1 MATLKIKDLKKK
13 FKQTEVLKGINLE
26 IEDGDFLVLL
36 GPSGCGKSTL
46 LNTIAGLESSDNG
59 EVLIDSK
66 KVNDMEPSER
76 DIAFVFQSYALYPAM
91 NVEENIVFG
100 LKQRKISKEKI
111 NQSLNSIVELLR
123 ITELLKRKPA
133 QLSGGQRQRVAM
145 GRALVRDPKI
155 FLFDEPLSNLDAKLR
170 IEMRREIKKLHK
182 NLKTT
187 MVYVTHDQTE
197 AMSLGTKIA
206 IMNNGKIEQFDT
218 PNNIYNKPD
227 TIFVADF
234 VGSPSMNFIS
244 GQIKKDINNFSF
256 FSDNEKNCKG
266 INLSNLNL
274 TIDDHKKVF
283 FGIRP
288 EHIFL
293 KKEHALRV
301 TKDHNFVEIEVNP
314 ELHEYIGHEQIITFN
329 YCGQEILGKF
339 SSSVD
344 IKIDKKMNLF
354 VDLNS
359 VSIFDQDTKKRI

>member
-1 MATLKIKDLKKK
+1 MATLKIKNLEKK
-13 FKQTEVLKGINLE
+13 FNQTEVLKGINLE
-26 IEDGDFLVLL
+26 INDGDFLVLL

-46 LNTIAGLESSDNG
+46 LNTIAGLENSDNG
-59 EVLIDSK
+59 EIIIDSQ

-100 LKQRKISKEKI
+100 LKQRKISKDKI
-111 NQSLNSIVELLR
+111 NESLNRIVELLK

-182 NLKTT
+182 NFKTT

-218 PNNIYNKPD
+218 PNNIYNKPNS
-227 TIFVADF
+227 IFVADF

-244 GQIKKDINNFSF
+244 GYIKKDENVISF
-256 FSDNEKNCKG
+256 FPDNEKQKS
-266 INLSNLNL
+266 INLNSIK
-274 TIDDHKKVF
+274 TKVNNSDEILL
-283 FGIRP
+283 GIRP

-293 KKEHALRV
+293 KKEHAVRV
-301 TKDHNFVEIEVNP
+301 TKDHNFAEIEVNP
-314 ELHEYIGHEQIITFN
+314 ELHEYIGHEQIVTFN
-329 YCGQEILGKF
+329 YYGQEILGKF
-339 SSSVD
+339 SSS
-344 IKIDKKMNLF
+344 INIEIDKKMTLF

-359 VSIFDQDTKKRI
+359 VSLFDKETKRRI

>member
-1 MATLKIKDLKKK
+1 MATLKIKNLEKK
-13 FKQTEVLKGINLE
+13 FNQTEVLKGINLE
-26 IEDGDFLVLL
+26 INDGDFLVLL

-46 LNTIAGLESSDNG
+46 LNTIAGLENSDNG
-59 EVLIDSK
+59 EIIIDSQ

-100 LKQRKISKEKI
+100 LKQRKISKDKI
-111 NQSLNSIVELLR
+111 NESLNRIVELLK

-182 NLKTT
+182 NFRTT

-218 PNNIYNKPD
+218 PNNIYNKPNS
-227 TIFVADF
+227 IFVADF

-244 GQIKKDINNFSF
+244 GYIKKDENVISF
-256 FSDNEKNCKG
+256 FPDNEKQKS
-266 INLSNLNL
+266 INLNSIK
-274 TIDDHKKVF
+274 TKVNNSDEILL
-283 FGIRP
+283 GIRP

-293 KKEHALRV
+293 KKEHAVRV
-301 TKDHNFVEIEVNP
+301 TKDHNFAEIEVNP
-314 ELHEYIGHEQIITFN
+314 ELHEYIGHEQIVTFN
-329 YCGQEILGKF
+329 YYGQEILGKF
-339 SSSVD
+339 SSS
-344 IKIDKKMNLF
+344 INIEIDKKMTLF

-359 VSIFDQDTKKRI
+359 VSLFDKETKRRI

>member
-1 MATLKIKDLKKK
+1 MATLEIKNLEKR
-13 FKQTEVLKGINLE
+13 FKQTEVLKGINLK
-26 IEDGDFLVLL
+26 INHGDFLVLL

-46 LNTIAGLESSDNG
+46 LNTIAGLENSDNG

-66 KVNDMEPSER
+66 GVNDMEPSER

-111 NQSLNSIVELLR
+111 NQSLNSIVELLK

-218 PNNIYNKPD
+218 PSNIYNKPD

-244 GQIKKDINNFSF
+244 GNIKKDENNFLF
-256 FSDNEKNCKG
+256 FSDNEKNSKG
-266 INLSNLNL
+266 INLSNLDL
-274 TIDDHKKVF
+274 TIDDGKKVF
-283 FGIRP
+283 LGIRP

-293 KKEHALRV
+293 KKEHAVRV

-344 IKIDKKMNLF
+344 INIDKKMNLF
-354 VDLNS
+354 IDLNS
-359 VSIFDQDTKKRI
+359 VSIFDQDTKRRI

>member
-1 MATLKIKDLKKK
+1 MATLKIKNLEKK
-13 FKQTEVLKGINLE
+13 FNQTEVLKGINLE
-26 IEDGDFLVLL
+26 INDGDFLVLL

-46 LNTIAGLESSDNG
+46 LNTIAGLENSDNG
-59 EVLIDSK
+59 EIIIDSQ

-91 NVEENIVFG
+91 NVEENIIFG
-100 LKQRKISKEKI
+100 LKQRKISKDKI
-111 NQSLNSIVELLR
+111 NESLNRIVELLK

-182 NLKTT
+182 NFKTT

-218 PNNIYNKPD
+218 PNNIYNKPNS
-227 TIFVADF
+227 IFVADF

-244 GQIKKDINNFSF
+244 GYIKKDENVISF
-256 FSDNEKNCKG
+256 FPDNEKQKS
-266 INLSNLNL
+266 INLNL
-274 TIDDHKKVF
+274 IKTKVNNSDEILL
-283 FGIRP
+283 GIRP

-293 KKEHALRV
+293 KKEHAVRV
-301 TKDHNFVEIEVNP
+301 TKDHNFAEIEVNP
-314 ELHEYIGHEQIITFN
+314 ELHEYIGHEQIVTFN
-329 YCGQEILGKF
+329 YYGQEILGKF
-339 SSSVD
+339 SSS
-344 IKIDKKMNLF
+344 INIEIDKKMTLF

-359 VSIFDQDTKKRI
+359 VSLFDKETKRRI

>member
-1 MATLKIKDLKKK
+1 MATLKIKNLEKK
-13 FKQTEVLKGINLE
+13 FNQTEVLKGINLE
-26 IEDGDFLVLL
+26 INDGDFLVLL

-46 LNTIAGLESSDNG
+46 LNTIAGLENSDNG
-59 EVLIDSK
+59 EIIIDSQ

-100 LKQRKISKEKI
+100 LKQRKISKDKI
-111 NQSLNSIVELLR
+111 NESLNRIVELLK

-182 NLKTT
+182 NFKTT

-218 PNNIYNKPD
+218 PNNIYNKPNS
-227 TIFVADF
+227 IFVADF

-244 GQIKKDINNFSF
+244 GYIKKDENVISF
-256 FSDNEKNCKG
+256 FPDNEKQKS
-266 INLSNLNL
+266 INLNSIK
-274 TIDDHKKVF
+274 TKVNNSDEILL
-283 FGIRP
+283 GIRP

-293 KKEHALRV
+293 KKEHAVRV
-301 TKDHNFVEIEVNP
+301 TKDHNFAEIEVNP
-314 ELHEYIGHEQIITFN
+314 ELHEYIGHEQIVTFN
-329 YCGQEILGKF
+329 YYGQEILGKF
-339 SSSVD
+339 SSS
-344 IKIDKKMNLF
+344 INIEIDKKMTLF

-359 VSIFDQDTKKRI
+359 VSLFDKETKKRI

>member
-1 MATLKIKDLKKK
+1 MATLEIKNLEKR
-13 FKQTEVLKGINLE
+13 FKQTEVLKGINLK
-26 IEDGDFLVLL
+26 INHGDFLVLL

-46 LNTIAGLESSDNG
+46 LNTIAGLENLDNG

-66 KVNDMEPSER
+66 GVNDMEPSER

-218 PNNIYNKPD
+218 PSNIYNKPD

-244 GQIKKDINNFSF
+244 GNIKKDENNFLF
-256 FSDNEKNCKG
+256 FSDNEKNSKG
-266 INLSNLNL
+266 INLSNLDL
-274 TIDDHKKVF
+274 TIDDGKKVF
-283 FGIRP
+283 LGIRP

-293 KKEHALRV
+293 KKEHAVRV

-344 IKIDKKMNLF
+344 INIDKKMNLF
-354 VDLNS
+354 IDLNS
-359 VSIFDQDTKKRI
+359 VSIFDQDTKRRI

>member
-1 MATLKIKDLKKK
+1 MATLKIKNLEKK
-13 FKQTEVLKGINLE
+13 FNQTEVLKGINLE
-26 IEDGDFLVLL
+26 INDGDFLVLL

-46 LNTIAGLESSDNG
+46 LNTIAGLENSDNG
-59 EVLIDSK
+59 EIIIDSQ

-100 LKQRKISKEKI
+100 LKQRKISKDKI
-111 NQSLNSIVELLR
+111 NESLNRIVELLK

-182 NLKTT
+182 NFKTT

-218 PNNIYNKPD
+218 PNNIYNKPNS
-227 TIFVADF
+227 IFVADF

-244 GQIKKDINNFSF
+244 GYIKKDENVISF
-256 FSDNEKNCKG
+256 FSDNEKQKS
-266 INLSNLNL
+266 INLNSIK
-274 TIDDHKKVF
+274 TKVNNSDEILL
-283 FGIRP
+283 GIRP

-293 KKEHALRV
+293 KKEHAVRV
-301 TKDHNFVEIEVNP
+301 TKDHNFAEIEVNP
-314 ELHEYIGHEQIITFN
+314 ELHEYIGHEQIVTFN
-329 YCGQEILGKF
+329 YYGQEILGKF
-339 SSSVD
+339 SSS
-344 IKIDKKMNLF
+344 INIEIDKKMTLF

-359 VSIFDQDTKKRI
+359 VSLFDKETKRRI

>member
-1 MATLKIKDLKKK
+1 MATLKIKNLEKK
-13 FKQTEVLKGINLE
+13 FNQTEVLKGINLE
-26 IEDGDFLVLL
+26 ISDGDFLVLL

-46 LNTIAGLESSDNG
+46 LNTIAGLENSDNG
-59 EVLIDSK
+59 EIIIDSQ

-100 LKQRKISKEKI
+100 LKQRKISKDKI
-111 NQSLNSIVELLR
+111 NDSLNRIVELLK

-182 NLKTT
+182 NFRTT

-218 PNNIYNKPD
+218 PNNIYNKPNS
-227 TIFVADF
+227 IFVADF

-244 GQIKKDINNFSF
+244 GYIKKDENVISF
-256 FSDNEKNCKG
+256 FPDNEKQKS
-266 INLSNLNL
+266 INLNSIK
-274 TIDDHKKVF
+274 TKVNNSDEILL
-283 FGIRP
+283 GIRP

-293 KKEHALRV
+293 KKEHAVRV
-301 TKDHNFVEIEVNP
+301 TKDHNFAEIEVNP
-314 ELHEYIGHEQIITFN
+314 ELHEYIGHEQIVTFN
-329 YCGQEILGKF
+329 YYGQEILGKF
-339 SSSVD
+339 SSS
-344 IKIDKKMNLF
+344 INIEIDKKMTLF

-359 VSIFDQDTKKRI
+359 VSLFDKETKRRI

>member
-1 MATLKIKDLKKK
+1 MATLKIKNLEKK
-13 FKQTEVLKGINLE
+13 FNQTEVLKGINLE
-26 IEDGDFLVLL
+26 ISDGDFLVLL

-46 LNTIAGLESSDNG
+46 LNTIAGLENSDNG
-59 EVLIDSK
+59 EIIIDSQ

-100 LKQRKISKEKI
+100 LKQRKISKDKI
-111 NQSLNSIVELLR
+111 NDSLNRIVELLK

-133 QLSGGQRQRVAM
+133 QLSGGQSQRVAM

-182 NLKTT
+182 NFRTT

-218 PNNIYNKPD
+218 PNNIYNKPNS
-227 TIFVADF
+227 IFVADF

-244 GQIKKDINNFSF
+244 GHIKKDEDVSSF
-256 FSDNEKNCKG
+256 FPDNEKQKS
-266 INLSNLNL
+266 INLDSINL
-274 TIDDHKKVF
+274 KVNNSDEILL
-283 FGIRP
+283 GIRP

-293 KKEHALRV
+293 KKEHAVRV
-301 TKDHNFVEIEVNP
+301 TKDNNFAEIDVKP
-314 ELHEYIGHEQIITFN
+314 ELHEYIGHEQIVTFN

-339 SSSVD
+339 SSS
-344 IKIDKKMNLF
+344 INIEIDKKMTLF
-354 VDLNS
+354 VDLKS
-359 VSIFDQDTKKRI
+359 VSIFDKKTKRRI

>member
-1 MATLKIKDLKKK
+1 MATLKIKNLEKK
-13 FKQTEVLKGINLE
+13 FNQTEVLKGINLE
-26 IEDGDFLVLL
+26 ISDGDFLVLL

-46 LNTIAGLESSDNG
+46 LNTIAGLENSDNG
-59 EVLIDSK
+59 EIIIDSQ

-100 LKQRKISKEKI
+100 LKQRKISKDKI
-111 NQSLNSIVELLR
+111 NDSLNRIVELLK

-182 NLKTT
+182 NFRTT

-218 PNNIYNKPD
+218 PNNIYNKPNS
-227 TIFVADF
+227 IFVADF

-244 GQIKKDINNFSF
+244 GHIKKDEDVSSF
-256 FSDNEKNCKG
+256 FPDNEKQKS
-266 INLSNLNL
+266 INLDSINL
-274 TIDDHKKVF
+274 KVNNSDEILL
-283 FGIRP
+283 GIRP

-293 KKEHALRV
+293 KKEHAVRV
-301 TKDHNFVEIEVNP
+301 TKDNNFAEIDVKP
-314 ELHEYIGHEQIITFN
+314 ELHEYIGHEQIVTFN
-329 YCGQEILGKF
+329 YYGQEILGKF
-339 SSSVD
+339 SSS
-344 IKIDKKMNLF
+344 INIEIDKKMTLF
-354 VDLNS
+354 VDLKS
-359 VSIFDQDTKKRI
+359 VSIFDKKTKRRI

>member
-1 MATLKIKDLKKK
+1 MATLKIKNLEKK
-13 FKQTEVLKGINLE
+13 FNQTEVLKGINLE
-26 IEDGDFLVLL
+26 INDGDFLVLL

-46 LNTIAGLESSDNG
+46 LNTIAGLENSDNG
-59 EVLIDSK
+59 EIIIDSQ

-100 LKQRKISKEKI
+100 LKQRKISKDKI
-111 NQSLNSIVELLR
+111 NESLNRIVELLK

-182 NLKTT
+182 NFKTT

-218 PNNIYNKPD
+218 PNNIYNKPNS
-227 TIFVADF
+227 IFVADF

-244 GQIKKDINNFSF
+244 GYIKKDENVISF
-256 FSDNEKNCKG
+256 FPDNEKQKS
-266 INLSNLNL
+266 INLNL
-274 TIDDHKKVF
+274 IKTKVNNSDEILL
-283 FGIRP
+283 GIRP

-293 KKEHALRV
+293 KKEHAVRV
-301 TKDHNFVEIEVNP
+301 TKDHNFAEIEVNP
-314 ELHEYIGHEQIITFN
+314 ELHEYIGHEQIVTFN
-329 YCGQEILGKF
+329 YYGQEILGKF
-339 SSSVD
+339 SSS
-344 IKIDKKMNLF
+344 INIEIDKKVTLF

-359 VSIFDQDTKKRI
+359 VSLFDKETKRRI

>member
-1 MATLKIKDLKKK
+1 MATLKIKNLEKK
-13 FKQTEVLKGINLE
+13 FNQTEVLKGINLE
-26 IEDGDFLVLL
+26 INDGDFLVLL

-46 LNTIAGLESSDNG
+46 LNTIAGLENSDNG
-59 EVLIDSK
+59 EIIIDSQ

-100 LKQRKISKEKI
+100 LKQRKISKDKI
-111 NQSLNSIVELLR
+111 NESLNRIVELLK

-182 NLKTT
+182 NFKTT

-218 PNNIYNKPD
+218 PNNIYNKPNS
-227 TIFVADF
+227 IFVADF

-244 GQIKKDINNFSF
+244 GYIKKDENVISF
-256 FSDNEKNCKG
+256 FPDNEKQKS
-266 INLSNLNL
+266 INLDSIK
-274 TIDDHKKVF
+274 TKVNNSDKILL
-283 FGIRP
+283 GIRP

-293 KKEHALRV
+293 KKEHAVRV
-301 TKDHNFVEIEVNP
+301 TKDHNFAEIEVNP
-314 ELHEYIGHEQIITFN
+314 ELHEYIGHEQIVTFN
-329 YCGQEILGKF
+329 YYGQEILGKF
-339 SSSVD
+339 SSS
-344 IKIDKKMNLF
+344 INIEIDKKMTLF

-359 VSIFDQDTKKRI
+359 VSLFDKETKRRI

>member
-1 MATLKIKDLKKK
+1 MATLKIKDLEKK

-26 IEDGDFLVLL
+26 INDGDFLVLL

-46 LNTIAGLESSDNG
+46 LNTIAGLENMDNG
-59 EVLIDSK
+59 EIFIDGQ
-66 KVNDMEPSER
+66 KVNDVEPSER

-91 NVEENIVFG
+91 NVQENIVFG

-111 NQSLNSIVELLR
+111 DQSLNKIAELLK

-170 IEMRREIKKLHK
+170 VEMRREIKKLHK

-218 PNNIYNKPD
+218 PSNIYNKPD
-227 TIFVADF
+227 TFFVADF
-234 VGSPSMNFIS
+234 VGSPSMNFVS
-244 GQIKKDINNFSF
+244 GKIEKIENNFIF
-256 FSDNEKNCKG
+256 IPDNEKNNKG
-266 INLSNLNL
+266 INLKNINLK
-274 TIDDHKKVF
+274 IDTSKNVF

-301 TKDHNFVEIEVNP
+301 TKDHNFVEIQVNP
-314 ELHEYIGHEQIITFN
+314 ELNEYIGHEQIITFN

-339 SSSVD
+339 SSSVN
-344 IKIDKKMNLF
+344 INIDEKMSLF

-359 VSIFDQDTKKRI
+359 VSIFDQGTKRRI

>member
-1 MATLKIKDLKKK
+1 MATLKIKNLEKK
-13 FKQTEVLKGINLE
+13 FNQTEVLKGINLE
-26 IEDGDFLVLL
+26 INDGDFLVLL

-46 LNTIAGLESSDNG
+46 LNTIAGLENSDNG
-59 EVLIDSK
+59 EIIIDSQ

-91 NVEENIVFG
+91 NVEENIIFG
-100 LKQRKISKEKI
+100 LKQRKISKDKI
-111 NQSLNSIVELLR
+111 NESLNRIVELLK

-182 NLKTT
+182 NFKTT

-218 PNNIYNKPD
+218 PNNIYNNPNS
-227 TIFVADF
+227 IFVADF

-244 GQIKKDINNFSF
+244 GYIKKDENVISF
-256 FSDNEKNCKG
+256 FPDNEKQKS
-266 INLSNLNL
+266 INLNSIK
-274 TIDDHKKVF
+274 TKVNNSDEILL
-283 FGIRP
+283 GIRP

-293 KKEHALRV
+293 KKEHAVRV
-301 TKDHNFVEIEVNP
+301 TKDHNFAEIEVNP
-314 ELHEYIGHEQIITFN
+314 ELHEYIGHEQIVTFN
-329 YCGQEILGKF
+329 YYGQEILGKF
-339 SSSVD
+339 SSS
-344 IKIDKKMNLF
+344 INIEIDKKMTLF

-359 VSIFDQDTKKRI
+359 VSLFDKETKRRI

>member
-1 MATLKIKDLKKK
+1 MATLKIKNLEKK
-13 FKQTEVLKGINLE
+13 FNQTEVLKGINLE
-26 IEDGDFLVLL
+26 INDGDFLVLL

-46 LNTIAGLESSDNG
+46 LNTIAGLENSDNG
-59 EVLIDSK
+59 EIIIDSQ

-100 LKQRKISKEKI
+100 LKQRKISKDKI
-111 NQSLNSIVELLR
+111 NESLNRIVELLK

-182 NLKTT
+182 NFKTT

-218 PNNIYNKPD
+218 PNNIYNKPNS
-227 TIFVADF
+227 IFVADF

-244 GQIKKDINNFSF
+244 GYIKKDENVISF
-256 FSDNEKNCKG
+256 FPDNEKQKS
-266 INLSNLNL
+266 INLNL
-274 TIDDHKKVF
+274 IKTKVNNSDEILL
-283 FGIRP
+283 GIRP

-293 KKEHALRV
+293 KKEHAVRV
-301 TKDHNFVEIEVNP
+301 TKDHNFAEIEVNP
-314 ELHEYIGHEQIITFN
+314 ELHEYIGHEQIVTFN
-329 YCGQEILGKF
+329 YYGQEILGKF
-339 SSSVD
+339 SSS
-344 IKIDKKMNLF
+344 INIEIDKKMTLF

-359 VSIFDQDTKKRI
+359 VSLFDKETKRRI

>member
-1 MATLKIKDLKKK
+1 MATLKIKNLEKK
-13 FKQTEVLKGINLE
+13 FNQTEVLKGINLE
-26 IEDGDFLVLL
+26 INDGDFLVLL

-46 LNTIAGLESSDNG
+46 LNTIAGLENSDNG
-59 EVLIDSK
+59 EIIIDSQ

-100 LKQRKISKEKI
+100 LKQRKISKDKI
-111 NQSLNSIVELLR
+111 NESLNRIVELLK

-182 NLKTT
+182 NFKTT

-218 PNNIYNKPD
+218 PNNIYNKPNS
-227 TIFVADF
+227 IFVADF

-244 GQIKKDINNFSF
+244 GYIKKDENVISF
-256 FSDNEKNCKG
+256 FPDNEKQKS
-266 INLSNLNL
+266 INLNSIK
-274 TIDDHKKVF
+274 TKVNNSDEILL
-283 FGIRP
+283 GIRP

-293 KKEHALRV
+293 KKEHAVRV
-301 TKDHNFVEIEVNP
+301 TKDHNFAEIEVHP
-314 ELHEYIGHEQIITFN
+314 ELHEYIGHEQIVTFN
-329 YCGQEILGKF
+329 YYGQEILGKF
-339 SSSVD
+339 SSS
-344 IKIDKKMNLF
+344 INIEIDKKMTLF

-359 VSIFDQDTKKRI
+359 VSLFDKETKRRI

>member
-1 MATLKIKDLKKK
+1 MATLKIKNLEKK
-13 FKQTEVLKGINLE
+13 FNQTEVLKGINLE
-26 IEDGDFLVLL
+26 INDGDFLVLL

-46 LNTIAGLESSDNG
+46 LNTIAGLENSDNG
-59 EVLIDSK
+59 EIIIDSQ

-100 LKQRKISKEKI
+100 LKQRKISKDKI
-111 NQSLNSIVELLR
+111 NESLNRIVELLK

-182 NLKTT
+182 NFKTT

-218 PNNIYNKPD
+218 PNNIYNKPNS
-227 TIFVADF
+227 IFVADF

-244 GQIKKDINNFSF
+244 GHIKKDENVISF
-256 FSDNEKNCKG
+256 FPDNEKQKKIDLNS
-266 INLSNLNL
+266 INIEINNSDEILL
-274 TIDDHKKVF
+274 
-283 FGIRP
+283 GIRP

-293 KKEHALRV
+293 KKEHAVRV
-301 TKDHNFVEIEVNP
+301 TKDHNFTEIEVRP
-314 ELHEYIGHEQIITFN
+314 ELHEYIGHEQIVTFN
-329 YCGQEILGKF
+329 YYGQEILGKF
-339 SSSVD
+339 SSS
-344 IKIDKKMNLF
+344 INIEIDKKMTLF

-359 VSIFDQDTKKRI
+359 VSLFDKETKRRI